1 MNSYLNSLYLPLK
14 YHLLSINWNHRRDE
28 VIFLPLH
35 SCMHACM
42 HPSILIHSFSQ
53 SVSHSCMHVFIHSF
67 TGFSKF
73 LILLG
78 LRSLPLHL
86 WAAQGSKTAGESKK
100 DKLQTNILSC
110 AQLWNKLPEDVKLAD
125 NVNIFKSK
133 LRSIQL

>member
-35 SCMHACM
+35 SCMHASI
-42 HPSILIHSFSQ
+42 HPSILIHSFIQ
-53 SVSHSCMHVFIHSF
+53 SVIDACMYSFIHLLGFQSF
-67 TGFSKF
+67 WYFW
-73 LILLG
+73 G
-78 LRSLPLHL
+78 LRSSTLHL
-86 WAAQGSKTAGESKK
+86 WAPQGSKTAGESKK
-100 DKLQTNILSC
+100 YKPQTNIPSC

-133 LRSIQL
+133 LR